1 MSFLQLRFLL
11 IPIIFIT
18 ACGQQVTPP
27 ATASPTNTP
36 ARLVPTP
43 RYDTPS
49 AEQTLTVIPEAT
61 STRAA
66 ESQSTQPSPSGS
78 PTKSISKS
86 ETPPETAITND
97 WMGLPIQPEPD
108 ESIRDI
114 YLLGQSLGN
123 DPHAFS
129 IFGDCQA
136 RPGEFFGV
144 FETDEELVASLP
156 AELQETVAHF
166 QGSFNRE
173 SSTAQDG
180 TTPGALLW
188 DQWHRGQYGCG
199 FGETPVDCELRVH
212 RPSFVIIQ
220 IGSHFE
226 SRNTEYL
233 RRIINQLIAEGVVPI
248 LATKADNRELDHR
261 VNRDMALLSA
271 EFNLPLWNFWVSL
284 SDLPN
289 RGLYTRDDR
298 PLQGDIYLTDEAQV
312 IHRNTGLEALNIV
325 WRMATGQ

>member
-1 MSFLQLRFLL
+1 MKRQLILILLVFL
-11 IPIIFIT
+11 T
-18 ACGQQVTPP
+18 ACSPQ
-27 ATASPTNTP
+27 TADLPTSSPLNTP
-36 ARLVPTP
+36 SRLVPTP
-43 RYDTPS
+43 RYETPS
-49 AEQTLTVIPEAT
+49 GKRSPTATPEADGPP
-61 STRAA
+61 SIAA
-66 ESQSTQPSPSGS
+66 ATPSMSFTPEALADPSAS
-78 PTKSISKS
+78 
-86 ETPPETAITND
+86 ND
-97 WMGLPIQPEPD
+97 WMGLPILPEPD
-108 ESIRDI
+108 ESIREI

-156 AELQETVAHF
+156 VELQETVAHF

-271 EFNLPLWNFWVSL
+271 EFNLPLWNFWASL